1 MYEELYEG
9 REQWKNIGLKLGL
22 NMTMLNIIEKDR
34 QYKRKPCCLDMLKKW
49 LTNGTNRSWSAL
61 ADAMES
67 PIVNLSSIAAALRK
81 KYCSYFVDFEDPMYS
96 LEKETVLVS
105 AHEPD
110 FQRPLNDFITYLKQV
125 EFIISVLDEKE
136 YRAAICNM
144 QNPIGE
150 EVQEMKVTLLNDDN
164 INMVVGSFA
173 NSPIVIVKSADAIK
187 LRNDLEAALV
197 FCSNAKYILCIG
209 TGYAFQKK
217 DVQLGDVFISSSIS
231 LIEQYDVTQLGD
243 SANIYIQDAKS
254 VDISDLLKRIFCSNI
269 NSVEDF
275 YLSEK
280 RIARYHC
287 SNIVSGIDFGDA
299 NFQNAD
305 KITVHSPAIGGDY
318 SLNEIFQLQKCGK
331 ISGFIVIKSVTKY
344 ADGSCYNNWD
354 FTGAMAAFHFTK
366 EKMIP
371 YIRKCQCHN
380 ILVAYY

>member
-1 MYEELYEG
+1 M
-9 REQWKNIGLKLGL
+9 
-22 NMTMLNIIEKDR
+22 
-34 QYKRKPCCLDMLKKW
+34 
-49 LTNGTNRSWSAL
+49 
-61 ADAMES
+61 
-67 PIVNLSSIAAALRK
+67 
-81 KYCSYFVDFEDPMYS
+81 FVDFGDPMYS

-110 FQRPLNDFITYLKQV
+110 FERPLKDFITYLKKV
-125 EFIISVLDEKE
+125 EFIISVLGEKE

-150 EVQEMKVTLLNDDN
+150 EVQEMKVTLLNDN

-173 NSPIVIVKSADAIK
+173 NSPIVVVKSANAIK
-187 LRNDLEAALV
+187 LRHDLEAALD

-217 DVQLGDVFISSSIS
+217 DVQLGEVFISSSIS

-243 SANIYIQDAKS
+243 SADIDIQDAKS
-254 VDISDLLKRIFCSNI
+254 VGISDLLKRIFCSNI

-287 SNIVSGIDFGDA
+287 SNIISGIDFGDA

-305 KITVHSPAIGGDY
+305 KVTINPQAIGGDY
-318 SLNEIFQLQKCGK
+318 SLNEIFQLQESGK

-354 FTGAMAAFHFTK
+354 FTGAMAAFHFAK
-366 EKMIP
+366 KKMIP

-380 ILVAYY
+380 LLAAYFTISVVYVVNSRVNLVFIYCMIRHQIYLKQLINAFIHNSNSQ